1 MILRFLVSY
10 LEEQIHA
17 AQLVIMIW
25 CLNLSMENTYGIV
38 PE

>member
-1 MILRFLVSY
+1 MLRVLVSY
-10 LEEQIHA
+10 KEEQIHA

-25 CLNLSMENTYGIV
+25 CLNLSMKNTYGIV